1 MTKLLYEVKEGIGW
15 IRFNRPEV
23 LNAFDPGEARALVAA
38 LNEAASDKAVK
49 AIIIS
54 SVGDVFCA
62 GDDLKVAMSEY
73 PLIKSGE
80 IHPILDIVEDITESL
95 QEIPRVIR
103 KADKV
108 VIAAVRGYAVGGG
121 FEIAIDCDMIVAA
134 ENAKFGFPEANAGM
148 TITGGASKLLPMIVG
163 INKAR
168 ELVLTGEFIDA
179 AEGHR
184 IGLVNKLVPLGEEE
198 AEAERLAR
206 VIMSRAPLAV
216 MQHKRLLQQSTE
228 ADFETALN
236 LEKQTITTLIFTED
250 YGEAITAFSEKRKPV
265 FKGR

>member
-1 MTKLLYEVKEGIGW
+1 M
-15 IRFNRPEV
+15 
-23 LNAFDPGEARALVAA
+23 
-38 LNEAASDKAVK
+38 
-49 AIIIS
+49 
-54 SVGDVFCA
+54 
-62 GDDLKVAMSEY
+62 
-73 PLIKSGE
+73 
-80 IHPILDIVEDITESL
+80 
-95 QEIPRVIR
+95 
-103 KADKV
+103 

-134 ENAKFGFPEANAGM
+134 ENATFGFPEANAGM

-163 INKAR
+163 LNKAR

-179 AEGHR
+179 AEGYR
-184 IGLVNKLVPLGEEE
+184 IGLVNKLVPLGQEE

-250 YGEAITAFSEKRKPV
+250 YGEAITAFSEKRKPE

>member
-1 MTKLLYEVKEGIGW
+1 MTKLLYEVKDGIGW

-23 LNAFDPGEARALVAA
+23 LNAFNPAECRALVDTLRTAA
-38 LNEAASDKAVK
+38 DDKAVK

-62 GDDLKVAMSEY
+62 GDDLKVALEEY
-73 PLIKSGE
+73 PLIKSGKM
-80 IHPILDIVEDITESL
+80 HPILDIIEDITESL
-95 QEIPRVIR
+95 QEIPRIIR
-103 KADKV
+103 KANKV

-134 ENAKFGFPEANAGM
+134 DNATFGFPEANAGM

-163 INKAR
+163 LNKAR
-168 ELVLTGEFIDA
+168 ELVLTGEFINA

-184 IGLVNKLVPLGEEE
+184 IGLVNRLVPLGQEE

-236 LEKQTITTLIFTED
+236 LEKQTIATLIYTED
-250 YGEAITAFSEKRKPV
+250 YGEAITAFGEKRKPE

>member
-1 MTKLLYEVKEGIGW
+1 MAHLLYEIKDGIGW

-23 LNAFDPGEARALVAA
+23 LNAFDPGECRALVDT
-38 LNEAASDKAVK
+38 LRQASEDKAVK

-62 GDDLKVAMSEY
+62 GDDLKVALEEY
-73 PLIKSGE
+73 PLIKSGK
-80 IHPILDIVEDITESL
+80 IHPILDIIEDITESL
-95 QEIPRVIR
+95 QEIPRIIR
-103 KADKV
+103 KANKV

-134 ENAKFGFPEANAGM
+134 DNATFGFPEANAGM

-163 INKAR
+163 LNKAR

-184 IGLVNKLVPLGEEE
+184 IGLVNRLVPLGEEE

-236 LEKQTITTLIFTED
+236 LEKQTIATLIYTED
-250 YGEAITAFSEKRKPV
+250 YGEAITAFSEKRKPE

>member
-1 MTKLLYEVKEGIGW
+1 MAELLYEIKDGIGW
-15 IRFNRPEV
+15 IRFNRPEI
-23 LNAFDPGEARALVAA
+23 LNAFNPDEARALVAT
-38 LNEAASDKAVK
+38 LREAAEDKDVR

-54 SVGDVFCA
+54 SVGDAFCA
-62 GDDLKVAMSEY
+62 GDDLKVALAEY

-95 QEIPRVIR
+95 QEVPRVIR
-103 KADKV
+103 KANKV

-134 ENAKFGFPEANAGM
+134 ENAVFGFPEANAGM
-148 TITGGASKLLPMIVG
+148 TITGGASKLLPAIVG
-163 INKAR
+163 LNKAR

-179 AEGHR
+179 AEGYR
-184 IGLVNKLVPLGEEE
+184 IGLVNRLVPPGEEE

-206 VIMSRAPLAV
+206 VIISRAPLAV
-216 MQHKRLLQQSTE
+216 MNHKRLLQQGTE

-236 LEKQTITTLIFTED
+236 LEKQTITNLIFTED
-250 YGEAITAFSEKRKPV
+250 YGEAITAFGEKRKPE